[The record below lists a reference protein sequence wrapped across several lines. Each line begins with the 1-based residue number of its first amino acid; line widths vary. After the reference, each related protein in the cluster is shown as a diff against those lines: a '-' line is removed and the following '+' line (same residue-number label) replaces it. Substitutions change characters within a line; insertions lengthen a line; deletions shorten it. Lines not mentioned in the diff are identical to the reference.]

1 LVSIR
6 AGPTNNRI
14 KKDDLAVVCL
24 VARVRTTDFFLEGA
38 MDGVEQFARATSKRL
53 SNRDRAIGKRVRAM
67 RIEQRMSQTTL
78 GDEIGVT
85 FQQIQKY
92 ENGVNRISVGR
103 LQKIAEAL
111 RVPVSIFF
119 DIVSALGDVPSP
131 VDDLQT
137 EGAVRLLRAYSRVT
151 DLRARH
157 ALINIAK
164 YLAEQTGSR
173 SMAARTRAFL
183 TASDDHGQ
191 KRS

>member
-1 LVSIR
+1 M
-6 AGPTNNRI
+6 N
-14 KKDDLAVVCL
+14 
-24 VARVRTTDFFLEGA
+24 GA
-38 MDGVEQFARATSKRL
+38 ERFARATTKRL
-53 SNRDRAIGKRVRAM
+53 SNRDRAIGKRVRAL
-67 RIEQRMSQTTL
+67 RIEQGMSQTTL

-92 ENGVNRISVGR
+92 ENGVNRISAGR

-119 DIVSALGDVPSP
+119 DIESALGDVPSP

-164 YLAEQTGSR
+164 CLAGQTGSQFR
-173 SMAARTRAFL
+173 LSSL
-183 TASDDHGQ
+183 LN
-191 KRS
+191 